1 MPEITS
7 KTLNELDAIRIK
19 QIPMIVE
26 NELYV
31 SGLNPPTLDEKPGK
45 KPDNRITIPLA
56 KMAVETLTGYAARSG
71 DIQVSW
77 DNVVT
82 PEDESKKPGDDPYIK
97 LRKEI
102 AEANDTDIETSEL
115 YEEAITQGVSY
126 ELFWVTGADET
137 DSTVAIP
144 EYKIIPNAEVV
155 LIWSRDIKP
164 SLLAAIRFTMSEK
177 IKFADVYYPLFS
189 EHWIKPKDKD
199 EWVQRTV
206 EVEDDKGKM
215 IFVEMRTDYPYK
227 SVPLAIY
234 PINRKEVSMFQAEKP
249 LITGNDKLLNK
260 SFNEVD
266 RFNAMIAMLPGK
278 ASKEFADKLLE
289 LNMIDDLDQFE
300 KWPAYLQKDLNG
312 INEFF
317 SGLSQY
323 SKELFFSSI
332 KIPDFTDKEFAN
344 AQSGR
349 AMLFKVIGLEFRA
362 SKIDTYFDKG
372 LQDRNRLIN
381 DVISESGNIKPDDY
395 KMVIKHK
402 RNLPV
407 DREALFEMALK
418 AVSILSKETILK
430 MFPKSIVDDVDKE
443 LERLEAQKPKI
454 DLDDLGIED

>member
-1 MPEITS
+1 MPHTQITS
-7 KTLNELDAIRIK
+7 KILNELDKIRINR
-19 QIPMIVE
+19 IPMIAE

-31 SGLNPPTLDEKPGK
+31 SGLNPPTLDEKPKK

-77 DNVVT
+77 DNILT

-115 YEEAITQGVSY
+115 YEEAISQGVSY

-144 EYKIIPNAEVV
+144 EYKIIPNTEVS
-155 LIWSRDIKP
+155 LIWSRDLKRK
-164 SLLAAIRFTMSEK
+164 LEAMIRFQRFKENGAEVKT
-177 IKFADVYYPLFS
+177 ADVYYPEFS
-189 EHWIKPKDKD
+189 EFWRKGGATKSGDWVRD
-199 EWVQRTV
+199 EDGDTV
-206 EVEDDKGKM
+206 
-215 IFVEMRTDYPYK
+215 YPYK

-234 PINRKEVSMFQAEKP
+234 PVNRKELSIFQAEKP

-260 SFNEVD
+260 SYNEVD

-278 ASKEFADKLLE
+278 ASKEFADKLIE
-289 LNMIDDLDQFE
+289 TNIMDDMDQFE
-300 KWPAYLQKDLNG
+300 KWAQYLQKDLGG
-312 INEFF
+312 ISEFYA
-317 SGLSQY
+317 GLSQY

-381 DVISESGNIKPDDY
+381 DVISESGKINTDDY

-418 AVSILSKETILK
+418 ATGILSRETILR
-430 MFPKSIVDDVDKE
+430 MFPKEIVDDVDRE
-443 LERLEAQKPKI
+443 LERLAGEVPDI
-454 DLDDLGIED
+454 DLDDLVIED

>member
-7 KTLNELDAIRIK
+7 KILNELDAIRIK
-19 QIPMIVE
+19 QIPMIAE

-31 SGLNPPTLDEKPGK
+31 SGLNPPTLDEKPQK

-77 DNVVT
+77 DNIKT
-82 PEDESKKPGDDPYIK
+82 KEDESKKPGDDPYIK

-126 ELFWVTGADET
+126 ELFWVTKADEEAE
-137 DSTVAIP
+137 TVGIV
-144 EYKIIPNAEVV
+144 EYKIIPNTEVALV
-155 LIWSRDIKP
+155 WSRNLKP
-164 SLLAAIRFTMSEK
+164 KLLAMIRFQKFKEK
-177 IKFADVYYPLFS
+177 GTEVKTADVYYPKFS
-189 EHWIKPKDKD
+189 EFWRKGGTGKSGDWIRDPEGDTK
-199 EWVQRTV
+199 
-206 EVEDDKGKM
+206 
-215 IFVEMRTDYPYK
+215 YPYK

-266 RFNAMIAMLPGK
+266 RFNAMIALLPGK
-278 ASKEFADKLLE
+278 AGKEFADKLIE
-289 LNMIDDLDQFE
+289 LKIIDDLGDFE
-300 KWPAYLQKDLNG
+300 KWPQYLQKDLSG
-312 INEFF
+312 IQEFYA
-317 SGLSQY
+317 GLSQY

-381 DVISESGNIKPDDY
+381 DVIGMSVDIKPDDY
-395 KMVIKHK
+395 KIVIKHK

-418 AVSILSKETILK
+418 ATGILSRETILR
-430 MFPKSIVDDVDKE
+430 MFPKEIVDDVDKE
-443 LERLEAQKPKI
+443 LERLAGEVPDV

>member
-1 MPEITS
+1 MPHEQITS
-7 KTLNELDAIRIK
+7 EILRELDNKRIK
-19 QIPMIVE
+19 GIPLIIE

-31 SGLNPPTLDEKPGK
+31 GGLNPPTIDEKPGK
-45 KPDNRITIPLA
+45 KPDNRIPIPLA

-77 DNVVT
+77 DNVKT
-82 PEDESKKPGDDPYIK
+82 PEDETKKPGDDPYIA

-102 AEANDTDIETSEL
+102 AEDNETDIETSEL

-126 ELFWVTGADET
+126 ELFWVTKADEE
-137 DSTVAIP
+137 SETVA
-144 EYKIIPNAEVV
+144 EVQYKIVANAEIALV
-155 LIWSRDIKP
+155 WSRDLKP
-164 SLLAAIRFTMSEK
+164 KLKAAARFQRFKENGIEIHTV
-177 IKFADVYYPLFS
+177 DVYYPEFS
-189 EHWIKPKDKD
+189 EAWKSQGGVKWERNMEGD
-199 EWVQRTV
+199 TV
-206 EVEDDKGKM
+206 
-215 IFVEMRTDYPYK
+215 YPYK

-234 PINRKEVSMFQAEKP
+234 PVNRREVSIFQAEKP

-260 SFNEVD
+260 SYNEID

-278 ASKEFADKLLE
+278 AGKEFADALLE
-289 LNMIDDLDQFE
+289 HNIIDNLDDFE

-312 INEFF
+312 INEFY

-344 AQSGR
+344 AKSGR
-349 AMLFKVIGLEFRA
+349 AMMYKLIGLEFRA

-372 LQDRNRLIN
+372 LIMRNELIN
-381 DVISESGNIKPDDY
+381 DVIGMSSDFKIEDY

-407 DREALFEMALK
+407 DREALFEIALK
-418 AVSILSKETILK
+418 ATGILSKETILRL
-430 MFPKSIVDDVDKE
+430 FPKEIVDDVEKE
-443 LERLEAQKPKI
+443 LERIEAGQPDI
-454 DLDDLGIED
+454 DLDNLNTDD

>member
-7 KTLNELDAIRIK
+7 KILNELDSIRIK
-19 QIPMIVE
+19 QIPMIAE
-26 NELYV
+26 NQLYV
-31 SGLNPPTLDEKPGK
+31 SGLNPPTIDEKPGK

-77 DNVVT
+77 DNIVT

-126 ELFWVTGADET
+126 ELFWVTGAEET

-144 EYKIIPNAEVV
+144 EYKIIPNTEVALV
-155 LIWSRDIKP
+155 WSRDLKP
-164 SLLAAIRFTMSEK
+164 KLLAMIRYQ
-177 IKFADVYYPLFS
+177 KFKADGKEVKTADVYYPEFS
-189 EHWIKPKDKD
+189 EFWRKGGVGKSGD
-199 EWVQRTV
+199 WVRDVDGDT
-206 EVEDDKGKM
+206 K
-215 IFVEMRTDYPYK
+215 YPYK

-266 RFNAMIAMLPGK
+266 RFNAMIALLPGK
-278 ASKEFADKLLE
+278 AGKEFADKLIE
-289 LNMIDDLDQFE
+289 LKIIDDLGDFE
-300 KWPAYLQKDLNG
+300 KWPQYLQKDLSG
-312 INEFF
+312 IQEFYA
-317 SGLSQY
+317 GLSQY

-381 DVISESGNIKPDDY
+381 DVIGKSESINTDDY

-418 AVSILSKETILK
+418 ATGILSKETILR
-430 MFPKSIVDDVDKE
+430 MFPKEIVDDVEKE
-443 LERLEAQKPKI
+443 LERLAGEVPEV
-454 DLDDLGIED
+454 DLDDLSGDD